1 MVELSDKWLQRLM
14 ALAVFISDWSKD
26 PSSKIG
32 AVISEGNRIVSVGY
46 NGFPRGIVD
55 DVNRLNDRQTRL
67 KYTIHAELNAILQAR
82 ETVRGY
88 YLFTTHYPC
97 SSCAQA
103 IVQAGISQVYYLYSL
118 GRWNESE
125 AAQIFKEAKVLVKQ
139 VDLRRSDD
147 LGGVSAYTRVG
158 WE

>member
-26 PSSKIG
+26 PSTKVG

-82 ETVRGY
+82 ESVRGY
-88 YLFTTHYPC
+88 YLSLLIIPVHP
-97 SSCAQA
+97 
-103 IVQAGISQVYYLYSL
+103 VHKRLYKL
-118 GRWNESE
+118 
-125 AAQIFKEAKVLVKQ
+125 VLVESII
-139 VDLRRSDD
+139 VIL
-147 LGGVSAYTRVG
+147 
-158 WE
+158 